1 MKKPRIYFN
10 LCYSPDGVTEEVLAT
25 GLTEDL
31 LRLMVELAEQTVEV
45 VDATSD
51 FHGAGLPGA

>member
-31 LRLMVELAEQTVEV
+31 LRLMVELAEETVEV
-45 VDATSD
+45 VDAPHS
-51 FHGAGLPGA
+51 L

>member
-10 LCYSPDGVTEEVLAT
+10 LCYSPDGEAEEVLAT

-31 LRLMVELAEQTVEV
+31 LRLMVELAEETVEV
-45 VDATSD
+45 VDAPHT
-51 FHGAGLPGA
+51 L